1 MYAVRGCLETA
12 PLRRDGSRRFLDRN
26 FPSSTPPR
34 GDYWR
39 ESARTSDRVAIHGTV
54 GQLMQESLGPFQEP
68 SSTISLREYGD
79 VLRRRRAI
87 ILQTFVIVLV
97 AGVLVT
103 LFTPPTYQAKARLL
117 IEAPQYTINQVST
130 DPLADLFRINQQYS
144 LLTQVEMLQTQ
155 EMKKKVATKLN
166 AQNLPALGVNGIE
179 GTQIIEITAEGDNP
193 EMVMAAP
200 NTLLELYIE
209 KVKDAGSKNLNE
221 ALAFAEERRDQARRE
236 LDQIEREMS
245 RFKAN
250 SRIVEIAKDKEIVM
264 SRVRELTAGYAE
276 AQTMLNVT
284 KARLAQIESALSNL
298 KPTRSGNVTEWMDPR
313 IQGIDD
319 QLAVLEVQRKA
330 LEVEYNPDYNK
341 KGAKKGDLFIP
352 AFERI
357 NRQQEQL
364 LKRRKELVDSLDKR
378 NMVVDPV
385 YASLSPERQKL
396 SLDAVAQARQVADL
410 GTQLNQER
418 ARLQSFPA
426 YEQTWGALTRRYADS
441 DTAWKYFASK
451 VGDLQLRKQ
460 TTDKSN
466 RITTLQP
473 AEIPTQPIRPKKA
486 QNIVF
491 AGLLGLFF
499 GLCLALLQE
508 LFDDRINS
516 PEEAER
522 VLRLPSLGQIPMIE
536 EEGLRLIKDISTFSP
551 LMESYRSLRTNIN
564 FAAVGNPVRSIV
576 ITSSVPA
583 EGKST
588 TVANLAMAMALENK
602 RVIIVDADLR
612 RPSQHKLFK
621 VDSTPGLTD
630 ILVGTHSIDEVMQH
644 TSVDNVKIIP
654 AGSPPPNPAELLGS
668 AAMGHLLATLEAQA
682 DIILFDSPPAL
693 AVADSVVLASRAGG
707 VLLVV
712 GYGETKKANTKKAL
726 EVLSRATANVL
737 GTVLN
742 RMDGPSSGYY
752 YGKYYVPATER
763 PTSGA
768 VATAADSNRALPGGD
783 SGSSRLDDK
792 EDTQ

>member
-1 MYAVRGCLETA
+1 
-12 PLRRDGSRRFLDRN
+12 
-26 FPSSTPPR
+26 
-34 GDYWR
+34 
-39 ESARTSDRVAIHGTV
+39 
-54 GQLMQESLGPFQEP
+54 MQESLGPFQEP

-117 IEAPQYTINQVST
+117 IEAPSYIINQATT

-144 LLTQVEMLQTQ
+144 LMTQVEMLQTQ
-155 EMKKKVATKLN
+155 DMRRRVQSKLST
-166 AQNLPALGVNGIE
+166 QSLPALGVVGVD
-179 GTQIIEITAEGDNP
+179 GTQIIEVTAEGDNP
-193 EMVMAAP
+193 ELVMQAP
-200 NTLLELYIE
+200 NTLLEIYTDDVRE
-209 KVKDAGSKNLNE
+209 KGSKNLNE
-221 ALAFAEERRDQARRE
+221 ALTFAEDRQRQARKD

-245 RFKAN
+245 RFKSNAK
-250 SRIVEIAKDKEIVM
+250 IVEVAKDKEIQM
-264 SRVRELTAGYAE
+264 SHVRDLGVAYGD
-276 AQTMLNVT
+276 AQTQLNIT
-284 KARLAQIESALSNL
+284 KARLAQIENALKNL
-298 KPTRSGNVTEWMDPR
+298 KPTRPGNVTQWMDPK
-313 IQGIDD
+313 IQAIDD
-319 QLAVLEVQRKA
+319 QVAVLEVQRKA
-330 LEVEYNPDYNK
+330 LEVDYNKDYNK
-341 KGAKKGDLFIP
+341 KGFKKGDLYIP

-357 NRQQEQL
+357 NEQQAQL
-364 LKRRKELVDSLDKR
+364 AKRRAELIESLDDR
-378 NMVVDPV
+378 NMIVDPG
-385 YASLSPERQKL
+385 YAALIPERLKL
-396 SLDAVAQARQVADL
+396 SLDTASFARQVADL
-410 GTQLNQER
+410 GVRLGQEQ
-418 ARLQSFPA
+418 ARLQSFPKW
-426 YEQTWGALTRRYADS
+426 EQTWGDLQRRYTDA
-441 DTAWKYFASK
+441 DTAWRYFSSK

-460 TTDKSN
+460 TTVKSE
-466 RITTLQP
+466 RIITLQK

-522 VLRLPSLGQIPMIE
+522 VLRLPSLGHIPMIE

-576 ITSSVPA
+576 VTSSVPA

-588 TVANLAMAMALENK
+588 TVANLAMAMALDNK

-644 TSVDNVKIIP
+644 TSVENVTIIP

-693 AVADSVVLASRAGG
+693 AVADSVVLSARANG

-712 GYGETKKANTKKAL
+712 AYGETKKANTKKAIDI
-726 EVLSRATANVL
+726 LSRATANVL

-742 RMDGPSSGYY
+742 RMDGTSSGYY

-763 PTSGA
+763 SNSGA
-768 VATAADSNRALPGGD
+768 VTTTADSNRALPGRAD
-783 SGSSRLDDK
+783 STVTQTDDK
-792 EDTQ
+792 EDTL